1 MVNET
6 AVSEELTAP
15 GLCIC
20 PHLGLRD
27 DPGTQAAYPRV
38 DHFCARQP
46 AGNLSTDW
54 QTQYCLQGQ
63 HQSCPHFQHD
73 PPEQQPRGRR
83 YVVQRIALHW
93 EFVVI
98 GLMLLIGAGATVIGV
113 MLATSPGG
121 S

>member
-6 AVSEELTAP
+6 AVSQELTAP

-27 DPGTQAAYPRV
+27 DPGTRAAYPRV
-38 DHFCARQP
+38 DHFCARRP
-46 AGNLSTDW
+46 ASDLTTEW

-63 HQSCPHFQHD
+63 HQSCPLFQLEL
-73 PPEQQPRGRR
+73 PEQQHRR
-83 YVVQRIALHW
+83 IQYVLQRVALHW